1 GSSGR
6 SSVPTGS
13 VAWSSSSVVVGIL
26 GPPCDLRCLVAPR
39 ANRDGPRTS
48 SVRRRHLGAVPGTT
62 SRARATSV
70 GAGPACSRGTTT
82 RSRPLA
88 TLGGMRTE
96 RAWRRLYATGWVVSA
111 LVGAAAVQQWQQR
124 MRAVEERLAEAER
137 GRAAVVQRVA
147 AEERL
152 RIAREL
158 HDSLT
163 HSISVIKVQSGVA
176 AHLARKR
183 GEQVPEA
190 LLAIEEAAGDAAREL
205 RETLD
210 VLRRDGD
217 HDRASRGLDD
227 LPRLL
232 EQTRAAGV
240 AVTAAVE
247 GEARDLPREVDRAA
261 YRIVQ
266 EALTNVARHAGPATA
281 RVRIRYG
288 PDRLGIEVVDDGA
301 GPQGPSSGSGLGL
314 IGMRERATALGGR
327 L

>member
-1 GSSGR
+1 
-6 SSVPTGS
+6 
-13 VAWSSSSVVVGIL
+13 
-26 GPPCDLRCLVAPR
+26 
-39 ANRDGPRTS
+39 
-48 SVRRRHLGAVPGTT
+48 
-62 SRARATSV
+62 
-70 GAGPACSRGTTT
+70 
-82 RSRPLA
+82 
-88 TLGGMRTE
+88 MRTE

-111 LVGAAAVQQWQQR
+111 LVGAAAVHQWQQR
-124 MRAVEERLAEAER
+124 IRAVEERLAEAER

-301 GPQGPSSGSGLGL
+301 GPQGPPSGSGLGL

-327 L
+327 LVAHGTPGRGFAVRADLPLQPVPAERP